1 MIRHFLPPSRQL
13 LYFPWLSPLQDRFP
27 GISRATEDQPADR
40 LRILTIGT
48 ADSGGT
54 MYPVGKAIAQAISQ
68 ADASITVNLSASEG
82 SVSNALALQNG
93 EIDLGLVSGDVAYAA
108 LNGQQEFEGAP
119 CRDLRVIAAVYP
131 SLSNWIAP
139 SSLGISYIHELK
151 GRRIAIGPRIPPRRF
166 PPGSSWTQP
175 ASQKPTRS

>member
-1 MIRHFLPPSRQL
+1 MIRHFFAAFAAVTVSSLAVSGCRTASLASPEPS
-13 LYFPWLSPLQDRFP
+13 
-27 GISRATEDQPADR
+27 EDQPAGR

-108 LNGQQEFEGAP
+108 LNGQQEFEG
-119 CRDLRVIAAVYP
+119 C
-131 SLSNWIAP
+131 SLPGPAGSC
-139 SSLGISYIHELK
+139 
-151 GRRIAIGPRIPPRRF
+151 RRI
-166 PPGSSWTQP
+166 SQP
-175 ASQKPTRS
+175 LQLDRPLFAGDLLCP

>member
-1 MIRHFLPPSRQL
+1 MIRHFFAAFAAVTVFSLAVSGCRTASLTSPEPS
-13 LYFPWLSPLQDRFP
+13 
-27 GISRATEDQPADR
+27 EDQPADR

-108 LNGQQEFEGAP
+108 LNGRQ
-119 CRDLRVIAAVYP
+119 R
-131 SLSNWIAP
+131 SLPGPA
-139 SSLGISYIHELK
+139 GHC
-151 GRRIAIGPRIPPRRF
+151 RRI
-166 PPGSSWTQP
+166 SQP
-175 ASQKPTRS
+175 LQLDRPLFAGDLLYP

>member
-1 MIRHFLPPSRQL
+1 MIRHFFAAFAAVTVFSLAVSGCRTASLASPEPS
-13 LYFPWLSPLQDRFP
+13 
-27 GISRATEDQPADR
+27 EDQPAGR

-139 SSLGISYIHELK
+139 LFAGDLLY
-151 GRRIAIGPRIPPRRF
+151 P
-166 PPGSSWTQP
+166 
-175 ASQKPTRS
+175 

>member
-1 MIRHFLPPSRQL
+1 MSRHLFAAFAAVTVFSLAVSGCRTASLTPPG
-13 LYFPWLSPLQDRFP
+13 P
-27 GISRATEDQPADR
+27 TEDQTADH
-40 LRILTIGT
+40 LRVLTIGT

-108 LNGQQEFEGAP
+108 LNGQE
-119 CRDLRVIAAVYP
+119 
-131 SLSNWIAP
+131 S
-139 SSLGISYIHELK
+139 
-151 GRRIAIGPRIPPRRF
+151 
-166 PPGSSWTQP
+166 
-175 ASQKPTRS
+175 